1 MVRIMDQNGF
11 NGFDEFIKSFND
23 YISSFT
29 SEKGNENTDNSEET
43 CEECRFG
50 SSNAD
55 STKSQREACSDIPGG
70 FQDIPP
76 QLLLVIGELLGNI
89 IAGNL
94 PFNIQNVVG
103 NWLQLVG
110 QAIEVFNAQQ
120 QYYQGGPGRYYN
132 YIYRNADNP
141 FCSSAND
148 ESQANVESNKK
159 KKTTSSNSSKEKES
173 NNEIYELKQSIE
185 LLNKQ
190 IEELQKQIN
199 NLKEK

>member
-1 MVRIMDQNGF
+1 M
-11 NGFDEFIKSFND
+11 
-23 YISSFT
+23 
-29 SEKGNENTDNSEET
+29 
-43 CEECRFG
+43 
-50 SSNAD
+50 
-55 STKSQREACSDIPGG
+55 
-70 FQDIPP
+70 
-76 QLLLVIGELLGNI
+76 LGNI

-132 YIYRNADNP
+132 YIYRNAANP
-141 FCSSAND
+141 FCSSASD
-148 ESQANVESNKK
+148 KGQANVASNKK

>member
-120 QYYQGGPGRYYN
+120 QYYQGGPGR
-132 YIYRNADNP
+132 
-141 FCSSAND
+141 
-148 ESQANVESNKK
+148 
-159 KKTTSSNSSKEKES
+159 
-173 NNEIYELKQSIE
+173 
-185 LLNKQ
+185 
-190 IEELQKQIN
+190 
-199 NLKEK
+199 